1 MPMRM
6 QMIARMQSAT
16 VRTRGEAITLG
27 NLLAEDSG
35 HRSVLGH
42 ASLTIAL

>member
-16 VRTRGEAITLG
+16 VRTRGEAITLRH
-27 NLLAEDSG
+27 LLAENAG
-35 HRSVLGH
+35 HWSVLGH
-42 ASLTIAL
+42 AALTIAL